1 MVKQGIWSTRAVRLG
16 ISLSIATLLLG
27 QMPLRSLLDTP
38 ALGQA
43 APGYGGPPSNG
54 DGSGSFFN
62 QSLTEAALVA
72 LLAAGVVSAPP
83 HGAGEANAAA
93 AAAQSSVGATPAS
106 VTNLPDPTT
115 SGDEKKSLFDILR
128 ADRAQRFNQ
137 FTNAAEINEIK
148 DNPLSDQQNS
158 PYTLFA
164 PTDAAIN
171 ALPAQESAK
180 LTDKVSLS
188 ENKAENTR
196 LLLKHVVL
204 GKYSVRDLEKLDN
217 GFPLATASGDTLT
230 VTRNPDGTVNA
241 NGVPVGREDIKAN
254 NGLAHPV
261 NAVIK

>member
-1 MVKQGIWSTRAVRLG
+1 
-16 ISLSIATLLLG
+16 
-27 QMPLRSLLDTP
+27 MPLRSLLETP
-38 ALGQA
+38 ALGQG
-43 APGYGGPPSNG
+43 APGYGSTAGEG
-54 DGSGSFFN
+54 TGSFFN
-62 QSLTEAALVA
+62 QSFAQASLIA
-72 LLAAGVVSAPP
+72 LLGVGVVSALH

-93 AAAQSSVGATPAS
+93 AAASSNIGATPAS
-106 VTNLPDPTT
+106 ATNLPDPAS

-128 ADRAQRFNQ
+128 GDRLQRFNQ
-137 FTNAAEINEIK
+137 FANAAEINEIK

-158 PYTLFA
+158 PYTVFA
-164 PTDAAIN
+164 PTDAAIG

-180 LTDKVSLS
+180 LTDKISLS
-188 ENKAENTR
+188 QNKADNTR

-241 NGVPVGREDIKAN
+241 NGVPVGREDIKAD